1 MFASLRQPSFRWLWF
16 SLILGSGT
24 MQMEGVASGWLV
36 YELTGSGFALGWV
49 SAGWSVSTLTLS
61 LFGGALSDRLEKRDM
76 IAMMRFGQMLNT
88 VLIIVLVLG
97 GWIQVWHLAV
107 CSLLSGVFFAFMMP
121 AQNALVAELIDRQ
134 TLLNAVSL
142 NSVGMGLMGIATA
155 ALAGYAIDA
164 WGIGAVYAIVA
175 LFYAAMV
182 VLLLKL
188 PRSSNGRPAASS
200 VVADMRAGLSY
211 LRTCPIIYPLLGM
224 VLLRGL
230 LAMPY
235 RTMMPKYAADVM
247 GFGAEG
253 LGWLTAARGAGSLVS
268 ALVLASLGDFRRK
281 GKLLL
286 MAAAAMG
293 VSIVVWANVPVYA
306 IVLLFLAITDGL
318 GNTCMVT
325 NQTLLQMSCAGAYRG
340 RVMSLYMMMFGVTQL
355 AGMPIGALADAM
367 GIQWVL
373 TLQGLLLT
381 ASFAAVFLFMPR
393 LRRLA

>member
-325 NQTLLQMSCAGAYRG
+325 NQTLLQMSCADAYRG